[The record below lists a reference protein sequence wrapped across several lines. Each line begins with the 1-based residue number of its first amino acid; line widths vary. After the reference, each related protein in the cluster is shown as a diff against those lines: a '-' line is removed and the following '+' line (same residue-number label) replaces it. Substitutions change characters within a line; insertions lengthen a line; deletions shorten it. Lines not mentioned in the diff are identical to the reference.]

1 MFPVG
6 EKDGTVTDV
15 ALYHVNKAGNFAKQ
29 MLLKQDQARIDWDD
43 RSCPSASLQSC
54 LSSKEM
60 ILHKPSCICPL
71 PK

>member
-54 LSSKEM
+54 LSSK
-60 ILHKPSCICPL
+60 
-71 PK
+71 